1 MSVLIDSSVWIEYF
15 RNGNNYEKV
24 DFLIDENLVVTND
37 LILAELAPFLKV
49 RKQFNL
55 IGLLNNISKS
65 AININW
71 DQIIDLQYLCLQN
84 GLNGVGIPDLIIV
97 QNAMQN
103 VSKVVTIQHKLF
115 SSLMKKFLTGFLVKF
130 SKISLDFDAVRNITL
145 FTPDRL
151 LLQHSS
157 TGTHPRV

>member
-37 LILAELAPFLKV
+37 LILAELTPFLKI
-49 RKQFNL
+49 RKQNNL
-55 IGLLNNISKS
+55 IDLLHNIGKLRLDVK
-65 AININW
+65 W
-71 DQIIDLQYLCLQN
+71 DQIINLQYLCLQN

-103 VSKVVTIQHKLF
+103 AAKIY
-115 SSLMKKFLTGFLVKF
+115 SLDKHFLRIAGFL
-130 SKISLDFDAVRNITL
+130 DFLV
-145 FTPDRL
+145 F
-151 LLQHSS
+151 
-157 TGTHPRV
+157 